1 MSSPTAREFNRA
13 IAVSS
18 STRSTIGVVWETER
32 DHQSTC
38 DSGNSLLPPIEN
50 GAGRLPTQAAL
61 SAQRE
66 NLWLRLAQQIR
77 NAPLDVDASL
87 AMAVREVRQLLD
99 IDRCHFLWGW
109 TAAADLKTGEESAVL
124 AVTHEDKPDHLASL
138 LGDCLPEHRA
148 SLWPYLI
155 SYEVLQVEDW
165 MQTPIADPSL
175 RVVLQAWG
183 MRSQLLVPVETRSGH
198 FGAMVCGHSQP
209 RCWRADEL
217 RLLQAITTQLAIAMD
232 QVELHAQTRAAATAA
247 QTQAQQLAATLADL
261 QRTQLQLIQSEK
273 MSSLGHLVAGI
284 AHEINNPIN
293 FIHGNLSYAN
303 SYFEALKQLIRQ
315 YQHYYS
321 EPVPTLKAYIEEIDL
336 EFVLDD
342 FSKLLSSMQMGTE
355 RIREIVLSLRNFAR
369 LDEAVLKPVDL
380 HEGINSTL
388 LILQGRL
395 KPKGAWTGIQV
406 QKQFGDL
413 PLVECHASQINQVFM
428 NLLSNAIDAL
438 SDRPDPRSIT
448 ITTAV
453 GKSTIVPD
461 RDVVTIMIQDNGC
474 GMPEAVRQRIFDP
487 FFTTKPVGKGTG
499 LGLSISYQIIVE
511 KHQGWIGCD
520 SIEGKGTT
528 FTIELPLKAV
538 QDYEKTGKGETQCQ
552 TTAGHGTTR
561 WQLGG
566 LP

>member
-1 MSSPTAREFNRA
+1 MVPSKLGAIGVDQDVHQEQQRA
-13 IAVSS
+13 YCTSDGPRPSMANGTGRL
-18 STRSTIGVVWETER
+18 STRVDFMAR
-32 DHQSTC
+32 
-38 DSGNSLLPPIEN
+38 
-50 GAGRLPTQAAL
+50 
-61 SAQRE
+61 RE
-66 NLWLRLAQQIR
+66 NLWLRLAQQIQ

-109 TAAADLKTGEESAVL
+109 AAAADLKTGGESAVL
-124 AVTHEDKPDHLASL
+124 AVTHEDKRDHLASL

-155 SYEVLQVEDW
+155 SYEVLQIEDW

-175 RVVLQAWG
+175 RAVLQAWG
-183 MRSQLLVPVETRSGH
+183 MRAQLLVPVETRSGH
-198 FGAMVCGHSQP
+198 FGAMVCGHNQP
-209 RCWRADEL
+209 RCWGADEL

-303 SYFEALKQLIRQ
+303 SYFEALQQLIRQ

-321 EPVPTLKAYIEEIDL
+321 EPVPALKAYIEEIDL

-342 FSKLLSSMQMGTE
+342 FAKLLSSMQMGTK

-406 QKQFGDL
+406 QKHFGAL

-428 NLLSNAIDAL
+428 NVLSNAIDAL
-438 SDRPDPRSIT
+438 SDRPDPRLIT

-453 GKSTIVPD
+453 GKSTIIPD
-461 RDVVTIMIQDNGC
+461 RDVVMITIQDNGC

-499 LGLSISYQIIVE
+499 LGLSISYQVIVE

-520 SIEGKGTT
+520 STLGKGTT
-528 FTIELPLKAV
+528 FTIELPLKPV

-552 TTAGHGTTR
+552 TTAGHGTT
-561 WQLGG
+561 
-566 LP
+566 

>member
-1 MSSPTAREFNRA
+1 MSSPTVRETVRQFNLSMVPNKLGA
-13 IAVSS
+13 
-18 STRSTIGVVWETER
+18 IGVDQDVDQDQQKAYCTS
-32 DHQSTC
+32 DC
-38 DSGNSLLPPIEN
+38 PLPSMAN
-50 GAGRLPTQAAL
+50 GSGRLSARVDFM
-61 SAQRE
+61 AQRE

-87 AMAVREVRQLLD
+87 AMAVREVRQLLG

-109 TAAADLKTGEESAVL
+109 TAAADLKTGGESAVL
-124 AVTHEDKPDHLASL
+124 AVTHEDKQDHLASL

-175 RVVLQAWG
+175 QAVLQAWG
-183 MRSQLLVPVETRSGH
+183 MRAQLLVPVETRSGH

-293 FIHGNLSYAN
+293 FIHGNLNYAN
-303 SYFEALKQLIRQ
+303 SYFEALQQLIRQ
-315 YQHYYS
+315 YQHHYS
-321 EPVPTLKAYIEEIDL
+321 EPAPALKAYIEEIDL

-342 FSKLLSSMQMGTE
+342 FAKLLSSMQMGTA

-369 LDEAVLKPVDL
+369 LDEAVLKPVAL
-380 HEGINSTL
+380 HEGIDSTL

-406 QKQFGDL
+406 QKHFGHL

-438 SDRPDPRSIT
+438 SDRPDPRWIT

-453 GKSTIVPD
+453 GKSTIIPD
-461 RDVVTIMIQDNGC
+461 RDVVMITIQDNGC

-511 KHQGWIGCD
+511 KHQGWIGCN
-520 SIEGKGTT
+520 STLGKGTT
-528 FTIELPLKAV
+528 FTIELPIKPV

-552 TTAGHGTTR
+552 TTTGC
-561 WQLGG
+561 
-566 LP
+566 